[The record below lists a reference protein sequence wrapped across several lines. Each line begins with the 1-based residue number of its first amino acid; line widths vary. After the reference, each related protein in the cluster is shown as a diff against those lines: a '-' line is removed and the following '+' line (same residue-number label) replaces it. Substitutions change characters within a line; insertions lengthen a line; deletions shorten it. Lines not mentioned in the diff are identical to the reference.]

1 MSGEGAARNRGSSGV
16 SGARG
21 AAATLERADKP
32 SSKRGGVA
40 CEGALAK
47 PGG

>member
-1 MSGEGAARNRGSSGV
+1 MSREGAAQNRGSRGIG
-16 SGARG
+16 GARG
-21 AAATLERADKP
+21 AAAMLERADEP

-40 CEGALAK
+40 YEGESAK